1 MADDKTVYAD
11 LYKMARDLNA
21 QLAASGAPPADSGCS
36 GSPRG
41 VDVQKVEDDAF
52 ARGFQFAMSLVP
64 KALSRVKDDPRLA
77 AKPKIQPAKAIGGA
91 PAAPFEQR
99 RSRAGL
105 PPAATGQPSAAPR
118 RRPAGSSASSSAAAG
133 PSEQPGRT
141 QAWPIGARNPA
152 ALRKQLGEEAK
163 KREAAHLKACSQS
176 KWSHVYAAAQR
187 KRPPR
192 TWPDEAPPQGKA
204 SGAHGSVALQLRS
217 TASSSG
223 AGAGQMPAAARD
235 PGLRTAARP

>member
-1 MADDKTVYAD
+1 MISGRYARPR
-11 LYKMARDLNA
+11 RDVLRREEA
-21 QLAASGAPPADSGCS
+21 EGQAALAAHPHIPTAKLRTPAP
-36 GSPRG
+36 
-41 VDVQKVEDDAF
+41 
-52 ARGFQFAMSLVP
+52 L
-64 KALSRVKDDPRLA
+64 
-77 AKPKIQPAKAIGGA
+77 
-91 PAAPFEQR
+91 EQR

-152 ALRKQLGEEAK
+152 ALRKQLDEEAK